1 MAYDFNN
8 FKKSIQSTDEWL
20 KKEFSM
26 IRTGQANP
34 SILDGIRV
42 DSYGTLVP
50 VSQVGAVTTEG
61 ARTIRISPWEISQG
75 KDIEKAITLANLGV
89 SVSVDEK
96 GLRINF
102 PELTAERRKEIAKI
116 AKEKLEEA
124 KKKIRM
130 SRDDIMKDLQ
140 QKEKNGD
147 LGKDDVFRYKNDAQK
162 LVDEGNKKL
171 DELYSKKEKEIL
183 M

>member
-1 MAYDFNN
+1 
-8 FKKSIQSTDEWL
+8 
-20 KKEFSM
+20 M